1 MTLKPMF
8 AGVAETYDFLNRL
21 MTLGLDRMWR
31 KMCARECASGRVVL
45 DLCCGTGDLTF
56 NISEYSG
63 SETQIIGLDF
73 SKQML
78 YKALNKKI
86 IAENRSMQNNKQEFS
101 NGQNVSFILADAEH
115 LPFKDQCFDRI
126 GISFSFRNLIY
137 RNPRAKDY
145 IKSILNALRPRGQFI
160 FVETSQ
166 PKRRSLQILYHLY
179 HRKIVKFIGGLVSG
193 RKGAYNYLSKS
204 AINFPPGD
212 IITKILLNAGFRSAT
227 FRHMLFGAVG
237 LFRNEK

>member
-1 MTLKPMF
+1 MF

-21 MTLGLDRMWR
+21 MTLGLDRKWR
-31 KMCARECASGRVVL
+31 KMCARECASGHVVL

-63 SETQIIGLDF
+63 SNTQVIGLDF

-86 IAENRSMQNNKQEFS
+86 LAENQSKQNNKHEFR
-101 NGQNVSFILADAEH
+101 NGQNVSFILADAAH

-145 IKSILNALRPRGQFI
+145 IKAILSALRPRGQFI

-166 PKRRSLQILYHLY
+166 PKHRSLQILYHLY
-179 HRKIVKFIGGLVSG
+179 HRKIVKFIG
-193 RKGAYNYLSKS
+193 
-204 AINFPPGD
+204 
-212 IITKILLNAGFRSAT
+212 
-227 FRHMLFGAVG
+227 
-237 LFRNEK
+237 